1 MSILVRYGR
10 RFSMIALALL
20 VWTALCLPTANA
32 QLVTPADLP
41 AATGT
46 AGSTASA
53 ATATAA
59 ISKPGE
65 LGQGSRDAVTQVA
78 SLLNN
83 LIPAAVALSQ
93 KVLPEANKF
102 AWGLAAITIVLAGVR
117 FAGTHHPVSAWIS
130 VFEEIAVLGIFVA
143 LYLGYTTSAAGFWNW
158 FVNLASLI
166 NSSDVTVPSQMATLG
181 GTIFEAL
188 KDNYGVWGA
197 LTHPAAALG
206 DAIILLLAFIVMTIA
221 AIFYAYYTSVG
232 QIQAAL
238 GIVLGP
244 IALALGF
251 SSYTRGYFQK
261 WLDWMISAGMYVVVV
276 AILMGLVNSS
286 ISSAFSKASGVG
298 VHTTLNAAYVFDLA
312 IFMLLLSLEIPK
324 LAGIFGGGA
333 SASGTGG
340 VRMAAKAATGGLF

>member
-1 MSILVRYGR
+1 MCT
-10 RFSMIALALL
+10 ALL
-20 VWTALCLPTANA
+20 TPSANA
-32 QLVTPADLP
+32 QLVTSSDLP
-41 AATGT
+41 GA
-46 AGSTASA
+46 AGSTTISTSA
-53 ATATAA
+53 ASAA
-59 ISKPGE
+59 ISKSGE
-65 LGQGSRDAVTQVA
+65 LGQGGTNAVTQVA

-83 LIPAAVALSQ
+83 LIPAAVGLSQ

-102 AWGLAAITIVLAGVR
+102 AWGLGVITIVLAAVR
-117 FAGTHHPVSAWIS
+117 FAGTHHPVSAWIA

-143 LYLGYTTSAAGFWNW
+143 LYLGYATSAAGFWDW
-158 FVNLASLI
+158 FKNLATLI

-181 GTIFEAL
+181 GTIFDAL
-188 KDNYGVWGA
+188 KENYGVWGTLA
-197 LTHPAAALG
+197 HPAAAIG
-206 DAIILLLAFIVMTIA
+206 DAVILLLAFIVMTIA
-221 AIFYAYYTSVG
+221 AIFYAYFTAVG

-276 AILMGLVNSS
+276 SILMGLVNSS
-286 ISSAFSKASGVG
+286 ISSAFSRAAGVG
-298 VHTTLNAAYVFDLA
+298 SHTTLNAAYVFDLA

-333 SASGTGG
+333 GASGTGG
-340 VRMAAKAATGGLF
+340 VRMATKAATGGLF